1 MGVGLLTCRKHGGSR
16 LATRRRDS
24 CRMFFRVR
32 ASLTERPGALAL
44 LTTRCGEAG
53 LNILGL
59 QIFPDL
65 GRVTDELVISAP
77 EDWTAAAVAK
87 LVSGAGG
94 DEVSVEP
101 CTTHDL
107 IDQPT
112 RWLTAAQDVVSDP
125 SVLPTVLEKLLGPH
139 PEKWS
144 ATEHSRAAALSALA
158 ESVGGQSAP
167 SASTPVQYDET
178 GSGIVAEIGGH
189 VVGVAAF
196 ALTEGRELT
205 IEVAPAWRRL
215 GIGTQLLTRAASQA
229 AAAGQDEIV
238 LLAPAA
244 DEGFVSMVCS
254 AGLRARIKVTDGML
268 TARIVVTGV
277 RRTTAP
283 PPVPGEEPA
292 SFRG

>member
-1 MGVGLLTCRKHGGSR
+1 
-16 LATRRRDS
+16 
-24 CRMFFRVR
+24 MFFRVR

-44 LTTRCGEAG
+44 LASRCGEAG

-65 GRVTDELVISAP
+65 RRVTDELVISAP
-77 EDWTAAAVAK
+77 ESWTAGAVAE

-107 IDQPT
+107 VDQPT
-112 RWLTAAQDVVSDP
+112 RWLSAAQDVVADP
-125 SVLPTVLEKLLGPH
+125 ALLDTLLEKLIGPH

-144 ATEHSRAAALSALA
+144 ATEHSRAAALRALA
-158 ESVGGQSAP
+158 ESVDDHGAHHPGNAP
-167 SASTPVQYDET
+167 VEYDET
-178 GSGIVAEIGGH
+178 PSGVVARIGGH

-229 AAAGQDEIV
+229 AGTGADEIV
-238 LLAPAA
+238 LLAPPE
-244 DEGFVSMVCS
+244 DEGFVTMVCG
-254 AGLRARIKVTDGML
+254 AGLRARIRMSGGVL
-268 TARIVVTGV
+268 QARIVVTGIH
-277 RRTTAP
+277 RSSES
-283 PPVPGEEPA
+283 PPVLRGEHA
-292 SFRG
+292 ATDR

>member
-1 MGVGLLTCRKHGGSR
+1 
-16 LATRRRDS
+16 
-24 CRMFFRVR
+24 MFFRVR

-44 LTTRCGEAG
+44 LATRCGEAG

-77 EDWTAAAVAK
+77 EDWTAGAVAE

-112 RWLTAAQDVVSDP
+112 RWLTAAHDVISDP
-125 SVLPTVLEKLLGPH
+125 SVLPLVLERLLGPH

-144 ATEHSRAAALSALA
+144 ATEHGRAAALSALA
-158 ESVGGQSAP
+158 ESAP
-167 SASTPVQYDET
+167 SPDQPAPSGATPVEYDET
-178 GSGIVAEIGGH
+178 ASGVVALIGGH

-196 ALTEGRELT
+196 TVSDAHELT

-215 GIGTQLLTRAASQA
+215 GIGTQLLSRAAAQA
-229 AAAGQDEIV
+229 AAAGADEVV
-238 LLAPAA
+238 LLALAE
-244 DEGFVSMVCS
+244 DEGFVSMVCGT
-254 AGLRARIKVTDGML
+254 GLRARIKVSEGML
-268 TARIVVTGV
+268 TARIALSGV
-277 RRTTAP
+277 RRDA
-283 PPVPGEEPA
+283 VPGLPREEPV
-292 SFRG
+292 RLHG

>member
-1 MGVGLLTCRKHGGSR
+1 
-16 LATRRRDS
+16 
-24 CRMFFRVR
+24 MFYRVR

-44 LTTRCGEAG
+44 LATRCGDAG

-59 QIFPDL
+59 QIFPNL
-65 GRVTDELVISAP
+65 GHVTDEMVISAP
-77 EDWTAAAVAK
+77 DNWTARAVAE

-112 RWLTAAQDVVSDP
+112 RWLTAAHDVVADP
-125 SVLPTVLEKLLGPH
+125 ALLPTLLEKLLGPH

-144 ATEHSRAAALSALA
+144 ATEHSRAAALRALA
-158 ESVGGQSAP
+158 ESVGEQPDSSGAAP
-167 SASTPVQYDET
+167 VEYDET
-178 GSGIVAEIGGH
+178 ASGVVARIGGH

-215 GIGTQLLTRAASQA
+215 GIGSNLLTRAASQA
-229 AAAGQDEIV
+229 AASGVDEIV
-238 LLAPAA
+238 LLAPSE
-244 DEGFVSMVCS
+244 DMGFVTMLNR
-254 AGLRARIKVTDGML
+254 AGLRARIKVSEGIL
-268 TARIVVTGV
+268 QARIVVTGV
-277 RRTTAP
+277 RRSEP
-283 PPVPGEEPA
+283 PLAAGV
-292 SFRG
+292 

>member
-1 MGVGLLTCRKHGGSR
+1 
-16 LATRRRDS
+16 
-24 CRMFFRVR
+24 MFFRVR

-65 GRVTDELVISAP
+65 GQVTDELVISAP
-77 EDWTAAAVAK
+77 EDWTAGAVAE

-112 RWLTAAQDVVSDP
+112 RWLTAAHDVVLDP
-125 SVLPTVLEKLLGPH
+125 SVLSAVVERLLGPH

-144 ATEHSRAAALSALA
+144 ATEHSRVAALAALA
-158 ESVGGQSAP
+158 QSADYP
-167 SASTPVQYDET
+167 SADGRQLPSVPTPVAYDET
-178 GSGIVAEIGGH
+178 ASGIVAKIGGH
-189 VVGVAAF
+189 VVGAAAF
-196 ALTEGRELT
+196 ALTNDRELT

-229 AAAGQDEIV
+229 AAAGADEIV
-238 LLAPAA
+238 LLAPAE
-244 DEGFVSMVCS
+244 DEGFVSMVSS
-254 AGLRARIKVTDGML
+254 AGLRARIKVREGML

-277 RRTTAP
+277 RRSTGAS
-283 PPVPGEEPA
+283 PVPGEVP
-292 SFRG
+292 SPSHR

>member
-1 MGVGLLTCRKHGGSR
+1 
-16 LATRRRDS
+16 
-24 CRMFFRVR
+24 MFFRVR

-65 GRVTDELVISAP
+65 GRVTDELVISTP
-77 EDWTAAAVAK
+77 EDWTAGAVAE

-112 RWLTAAQDVVSDP
+112 RWLTAAHDVVMDP
-125 SVLPTVLEKLLGPH
+125 SALPTLLEKLLGPS
-139 PEKWS
+139 PEKWT
-144 ATEHSRAAALSALA
+144 ATEHSRASALAALA
-158 ESVGGQSAP
+158 ESASGQPMP
-167 SASTPVQYDET
+167 SGPTPVVYDET
-178 GSGIVAEIGGH
+178 ASGVVAKIGGH

-229 AAAGQDEIV
+229 SLAGADEIV
-238 LLAPAA
+238 LLSPAE
-244 DEGFVSMVCS
+244 DEGFVTMVCS
-254 AGLRARIKVTDGML
+254 AGLRARIKVSDGML
-268 TARIVVTGV
+268 TARITVTGV
-277 RRTTAP
+277 RRSPDAT
-283 PPVPGEEPA
+283 PVPGEVPSA
-292 SFRG
+292 WHR

>member
-1 MGVGLLTCRKHGGSR
+1 
-16 LATRRRDS
+16 
-24 CRMFFRVR
+24 MFFRVR

-44 LTTRCGEAG
+44 LATQCGEAG

-59 QIFPDL
+59 QIFPGL

-77 EDWTAAAVAK
+77 QDWTAGAVAE

-112 RWLTAAQDVVSDP
+112 RWLTAAHDVVGDP
-125 SVLPTVLEKLLGPH
+125 SLLPTLLERLLGAH

-144 ATEHSRAAALSALA
+144 ATEHSRAAALVALA
-158 ESVGGQSAP
+158 EDVERVEGRPAP
-167 SASTPVQYDET
+167 TGPAQVAYDDT
-178 GSGIVAEIGGH
+178 SSGVVATIGGH
-189 VVGVAAF
+189 VVGAAAF
-196 ALTEGRELT
+196 TLTDARELT

-229 AAAGQDEIV
+229 ASSGVDEIV
-238 LLAPAA
+238 LLAPAG

-254 AGLRARIKVTDGML
+254 AGLRARIKVSEGLL

-277 RRTTAP
+277 RRDGASDLPTAG
-283 PPVPGEEPA
+283 PVTLR
-292 SFRG
+292 S

>member
-1 MGVGLLTCRKHGGSR
+1 
-16 LATRRRDS
+16 
-24 CRMFFRVR
+24 MFFRVR

-44 LTTRCGEAG
+44 LASRCGDAG

-65 GRVTDELVISAP
+65 GRVTDEMVISAP
-77 EDWTAAAVAK
+77 TTWTAKAVAE

-112 RWLTAAQDVVSDP
+112 RWLTAAHDVVSDP
-125 SVLPTVLEKLLGPH
+125 ALLPTLLEKLLGPH
-139 PEKWS
+139 PEKWT
-144 ATEHSRAAALSALA
+144 ATEHSRAAALTSLA
-158 ESVGGQSAP
+158 ESIDQGAALTSGAP
-167 SASTPVQYDET
+167 VEYDET
-178 GSGIVAEIGGH
+178 PNGMVARIGGH

-215 GIGTQLLTRAASQA
+215 GIGTQLLTRSASQA
-229 AAAGQDEIV
+229 AAGGLDEIV
-238 LLAPAA
+238 LLAPAE
-244 DEGFVSMVCS
+244 DEGFVSMVS
-254 AGLRARIKVTDGML
+254 RAGLRARIKMSNGLLQAT
-268 TARIVVTGV
+268 IVVTGIHRSV
-277 RRTTAP
+277 TP
-283 PPVPGEEPA
+283 SLVPREDRA
-292 SFRG
+292 ARDR